1 MSNRHISSN
10 IRLVFDLLDYS
21 DNINTDALIVFL
33 DFYKAFDTVEH
44 YFLFKALK
52 IFDFGQILYLQLK
65 CFIKNIDSSVILYP
79 NTTKRFSVMR
89 SVHQGCPISPFLFL
103 LVVELL
109 SLHIRNSHII
119 KGLSIFGKEIR
130 VTQLADD
137 TALFLSDKHQIENAI
152 ILIDQ
157 FSASSGNKSKCEIL
171 CLYQTEENLF
181 QYTC

>member
-1 MSNRHISSN
+1 M
-10 IRLVFDLLDYS
+10 
-21 DNINTDALIVFL
+21 
-33 DFYKAFDTVEH
+33 
-44 YFLFKALK
+44 
-52 IFDFGQILYLQLK
+52 LY
-65 CFIKNIDSSVILYP
+65 KNIDSSGILYP